1 MSSTERLQESSK
13 RLDETRRTALETE
26 DIAMGTLAELRKQ
39 REQLQ
44 GTRKKVDQVDA
55 NLNESNKTINSM
67 NSGCVVC

>member
-1 MSSTERLQESSK
+1 MSSTERLKESSK

-26 DIAMGTLAELRKQ
+26 DIAIGTLGELRKQ

>member
-1 MSSTERLQESSK
+1 MSSTERLKESSK

-26 DIAMGTLAELRKQ
+26 DIAIGTLAELRKQ

>member
-26 DIAMGTLAELRKQ
+26 DIAVGALAELRKQ